1 MKTKKKTEISFVDLK
16 ILNNSQNTT
25 IFAQQAQRSATLL
38 KRDSNTFSYETSLEA
53 VSDIW

>member
-53 VSDIW
+53 VSDI

>member
-25 IFAQQAQRSATLL
+25 IFAQQAQGSATLL

-53 VSDIW
+53 VSDI